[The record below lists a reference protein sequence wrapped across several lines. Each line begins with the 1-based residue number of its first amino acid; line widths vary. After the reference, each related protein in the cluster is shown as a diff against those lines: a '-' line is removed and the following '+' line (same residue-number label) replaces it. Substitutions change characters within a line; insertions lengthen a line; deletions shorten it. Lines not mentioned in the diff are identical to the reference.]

1 LGLISLAATLTGL
14 GTPIALSLSLSNSN
28 SSSGLE
34 INAAPAL
41 LVLGLGLANV
51 LTGSVSLTATTF
63 PELSIVDTDVRF
75 VSPPTPP
82 MREGR
87 EVRGV
92 MILFARTLGAST
104 GVVGLSLTTAFVTG
118 AGRGVRVA
126 RFALEVDG
134 TTEARGARKG
144 CLRFRPV
151 REMDGLGAGCTL
163 ALGARFTAP
172 AAPATLDVEDN
183 VVVSV
188 LGSAMDA
195 RGRATIEARGAPVPR
210 VFRFLRVGARD
221 ARGPGMTDIRG
232 FAIVVVEVGGL
243 AAMEGRRR
251 RFAEPSPP
259 TPALLGLVGVD
270 VIFEGDFGVPCV
282 PTTRLLGEPL
292 RVTPDLLL
300 LIEEMLDVDV
310 VRT

>member
-51 LTGSVSLTATTF
+51 LTGSVSLTAGIF
-63 PELSIVDTDVRF
+63 PELSVFDTDVLF

-87 EVRGV
+87 EIRGV
-92 MILFARTLGAST
+92 TVLFARTLGPSR
-104 GVVGLSLTTAFVTG
+104 GVVGLSLTTVVVTG
-118 AGRGVRVA
+118 LRAT
-126 RFALEVDG
+126 RFALEAEG

-144 CLRFRPV
+144 CLRFSPI
-151 REMDGLGAGCTL
+151 REIDGLGAGCTL
-163 ALGARFTAP
+163 ALGARFI
-172 AAPATLDVEDN
+172 APATLDVEDN
-183 VVVSV
+183 VTALV
-188 LGSAMDA
+188 LGGTMDA
-195 RGRATIEARGAPVPR
+195 RGRATIEALGAPVPTALT
-210 VFRFLRVGARD
+210 VLRVGARD

-232 FAIVVVEVGGL
+232 FVIVVVEVEGL
-243 AAMEGRRR
+243 AAMEGRGR
-251 RFAEPSPP
+251 RFAEPGP
-259 TPALLGLVGVD
+259 PALLGLVGVD
-270 VIFEGDFGVPCV
+270 VIFEGDFGVPCG
-282 PTTRLLGEPL
+282 PPTRLLGEPL